1 MEKTTLGQALVER
14 RIELGIDKAKAAA
27 RVGVTRATYA
37 AYESD
42 ARRLSVD
49 GLPALRS
56 FLDVAVEDFLEMY
69 GATCVAQA
77 RVIILRDL
85 FVSDALMSERPMPTT
100 MMVKN
105 VRDNEMSV
113 VERVFFDV
121 VTAKGHGVA
130 SPYVTQPST
139 EPTAVRASTS
149 SVLGRFDD
157 DTVFTSS
164 GATIEK
170 KNEGKGKGR
179 KRASRSGKKKASKS
193 GKKKNK
199 VKDKK
204 KKGGKPKGK
213 KKHEVKKTHKFK
225 NKKKRR

>member
-14 RIELGIDKAKAAA
+14 RIELGIDKANAAA
-27 RVGVTRATYA
+27 MVGVTRATYA

-42 ARRLSVD
+42 SRRLSVD

-85 FVSDALMSERPMPTT
+85 FVSDALTSERPMPTT

-157 DTVFTSS
+157 DTVFRSSS
-164 GATIEK
+164 GTIVK
-170 KNEGKGKGR
+170 KNEGKGKG
-179 KRASRSGKKKASKS
+179 KMKGSKS
-193 GKKKNK
+193 GKKKNR
-199 VKDKK
+199 VKEKK
-204 KKGGKPKGK
+204 RKGDKPKGK
-213 KKHEVKKTHKFK
+213 KKHEVKKKHKVK
-225 NKKKRR
+225 KKKRK